1 MSQKSFKEKYNKTIP
16 LPTLTL
22 ISRYHIRYTLL
33 LSAVPLACGLIL
45 ILLLSVFS
53 KLNLYFLEAN
63 GMLPNEQVRDAY
75 FKQVEL
81 EIFSVVGY
89 LFLQVFV
96 TAMASFV
103 VMRWATAPFTGAQ
116 AMIQKAMENPDR
128 LKPASRWFSESPT
141 FDRLV
146 WLFCLRIKSGGE
158 NQVKSRLPSFGA
170 NIPFLVK
177 FLAAFTVLS
186 FSTGYVLSIIMGSV
200 YGRIVDLGLHLTK
213 STGATSLY
221 FLAQQEILQDAN
233 TLTTACALGC
243 YFVLG
248 LSISRYMTTMLF
260 VFSKTMHEDRFPIS
274 LRSNDIY
281 GELAQTMNQARARVK
296 E

>member
-1 MSQKSFKEKYNKTIP
+1 MSQMSFKQKYNKTIP
-16 LPTLTL
+16 LPDLSPT
-22 ISRYHIRYTLL
+22 SRYHIHYTLL
-33 LSAVPLACGLIL
+33 LSAVPLVCGLVL

-63 GMLPNEQVRDAY
+63 GMLLDEQVRDAY

-81 EIFSVVGY
+81 ETFSVVGY

-96 TAMASFV
+96 TAIASFV

-116 AMIQKAMENPDR
+116 KMIRQAMANPNA
-128 LKPASRWFSESPT
+128 LKPASRWLSESPI
-141 FDRLV
+141 FDRLI

-158 NQVKSRLPSFGA
+158 NQVKTPLPSFGT

-177 FLAAFTVLS
+177 FLAVFITLS
-186 FSTGYVLSIIMGSV
+186 FSTGYVLSIIMESV

-213 STGATSLY
+213 STGATGHY
-221 FLAQQEILQDAN
+221 FLAQQEMLQDAN
-233 TLTTACALGC
+233 TLTTACALAC

-248 LSISRYMTTMLF
+248 LSISRYMATMLF
-260 VFSKTMHEDRFPIS
+260 VFSKAVHQDRFPVT
-274 LRSNDIY
+274 LRADDVYS
-281 GELAQTMNQARARVK
+281 ELADTVNQARASIK